1 EDLNGVFLANSKEA
15 LWQISPVRGSS
26 IFPTNT
32 NEANIL
38 IIYTRFG
45 RPFGSIKVN
54 NDFFDSFDPND
65 NRRNQWISQFE
76 DDLYYAFKYK
86 VRQIYNDV
94 PEYSMVLRLSEQYLI
109 RAEAR
114 AHQNKLDGAIADID
128 RIRQRAGISLISEV
142 NPGIGQEV

>member
-1 EDLNGVFLANSKEA
+1 WQQIEADLDKSIEYLANDLDYPEGERTWVNLYTAMALRSRVYLFRQHWRKAGELSSLLIAQTGNHELLEDLNGVFFANSKEA

-76 DDLYYAFKYK
+76 DDLYY
-86 VRQIYNDV
+86 
-94 PEYSMVLRLSEQYLI
+94 
-109 RAEAR
+109 
-114 AHQNKLDGAIADID
+114 
-128 RIRQRAGISLISEV
+128 
-142 NPGIGQEV
+142 